1 MEGIPEVTE
10 KIVVIDGA
18 ETVLFAMFTFPKLMS
33 KQAQVI
39 GIHATVL
46 PHNLFMFSFA
56 IENISLY
63 EPLSVMKDLC

>member
-1 MEGIPEVTE
+1 VEGIPEVTE

-46 PHNLFMFSFA
+46 PHNLFMFPLPLKIYHFM
-56 IENISLY
+56 SL
-63 EPLSVMKDLC
+63 